1 MSKRVKATPYQCPVA
16 DDLFAAGQELE
27 RLYPRIYCD
36 VSRRISMTMTS
47 PQLVRRALTTVLEA
61 TFRTG
66 VTWAKV
72 VSMVAIAAAFAEEC
86 VVQGHPNFVEDIVMC
101 VGHFVAM
108 NLTDWLAAQGGWVS
122 GRGWGRCD
130 LRSLCAIRQTFA
142 IHPPVCLGEEDVGNR
157 EEYWLPVQLFYFLH
171 PMTSERSPNSNQRP
185 SHGRCSYSDQR
196 PSLACAS
203 SSRGLR
209 LFFSP
214 PHLVSPPTSSHPTP
228 PPPRLFTSPPAQT
241 PSF

>member
-108 NLTDWLAAQGGWVS
+108 NLTDWLAAQGGWDAFPTAKEPDIVKIPD
-122 GRGWGRCD
+122 G
-130 LRSLCAIRQTFA
+130 SLM
-142 IHPPVCLGEEDVGNR
+142 
-157 EEYWLPVQLFYFLH
+157 LFTVV
-171 PMTSERSPNSNQRP
+171 MVIT
-185 SHGRCSYSDQR
+185 G
-196 PSLACAS
+196 SLVVLL
-203 SSRGLR
+203 GLR
-209 LFFSP
+209 VLSD
-214 PHLVSPPTSSHPTP
+214 TST
-228 PPPRLFTSPPAQT
+228 
-241 PSF
+241 

>member
-101 VGHFVAM
+101 VGHFMAM

-122 GRGWGRCD
+122 ERGWGRCD

-142 IHPPVCLGEEDVGNR
+142 IHPPVCLCVSS
-157 EEYWLPVQLFYFLH
+157 LVLFSVFL
-171 PMTSERSPNSNQRP
+171 E
-185 SHGRCSYSDQR
+185 GRRMSGR
-196 PSLACAS
+196 
-203 SSRGLR
+203 
-209 LFFSP
+209 
-214 PHLVSPPTSSHPTP
+214 
-228 PPPRLFTSPPAQT
+228 
-241 PSF
+241 